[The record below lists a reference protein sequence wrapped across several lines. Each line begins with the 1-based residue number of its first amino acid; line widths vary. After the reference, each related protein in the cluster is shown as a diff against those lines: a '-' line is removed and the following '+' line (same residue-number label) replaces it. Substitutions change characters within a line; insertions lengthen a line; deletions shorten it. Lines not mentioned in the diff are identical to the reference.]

1 MSESDSFEGGELKDS
16 VEEEVNRR
24 SALSARLVYSPLAL
38 LRVLKILLS
47 FQKKNAVL
55 KKFQIKSC

>member
-47 FQKKNAVL
+47 FQKKM
-55 KKFQIKSC
+55 QS